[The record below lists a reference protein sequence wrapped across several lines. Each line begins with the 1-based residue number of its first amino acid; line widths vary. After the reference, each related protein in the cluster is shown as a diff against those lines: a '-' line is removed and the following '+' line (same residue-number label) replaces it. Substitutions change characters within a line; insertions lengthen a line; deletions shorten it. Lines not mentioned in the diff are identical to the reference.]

1 MRKDIVVLMATPL
14 KQLNEAR
21 KKPTKQNTEKN
32 SKPSIYI
39 PTDFHTQQKSPR
51 RGFFGTAI
59 SKLI

>member
-1 MRKDIVVLMATPL
+1 MKHL
-14 KQLNEAR
+14 KNPNKTSE
-21 KKPTKQNTEKN
+21 N

-39 PTDFHTQQKSPR
+39 PSDFYTKQKSPR